1 MMNDETYIELYKKN
15 LGYFENPTY
24 RNIANE
30 IMYYISN
37 NENINLADFV
47 TYINDLEEIKAPIMN
62 IINDNLNDDINEESM
77 LLYIDVVNKH
87 TTKEEIKKLKQ
98 QMKNELDIDKKM
110 KIAMK
115 IAELKKD
122 VL

>member
-1 MMNDETYIELYKKN
+1 
-15 LGYFENPTY
+15 
-24 RNIANE
+24 
-30 IMYYISN
+30 
-37 NENINLADFV
+37 
-47 TYINDLEEIKAPIMN
+47 MN